1 MATFCILLADL
12 AMLAAL
18 VYFALGLRRFL
29 TPHLHPDAQAPRLHR
44 GHLLH
49 RRHHRAF
56 GHSRRSPYI

>member
-1 MATFCILLADL
+1 MGKLCILLVDL
-12 AMLAAL
+12 AMLCVF
-18 VYFALGLRRFL
+18 VYFALWLRRYMAL
-29 TPHLHPDAQAPRLHR
+29 HLHPDAPAPRLHR